1 MIGEDKL
8 QIKSYELINSQY
20 KIICDNGEEFYVS
33 KKEFENTLI
42 YACMELNKAKDNL
55 FMALSE
61 TNVGKSIINLLKKM
75 VKK

>member
-1 MIGEDKL
+1 M

-61 TNVGKSIINLLKKM
+61 TKVGKFIIKILNKLIKKDLKK
-75 VKK
+75 